1 MTNGTIQLNFHQ
13 DFFILLPGTHDEERQ
28 IFEAAATVDLG
39 ECGFEE
45 SDLSKLQ
52 KLAQKLELALLANL
66 LQTSSTSSV
75 RVSIQPK
82 LP

>member
-13 DFFILLPGTHDEERQ
+13 DFFILLPGANDEERQ
-28 IFEAAATVDLG
+28 IFEAAAIVDLG

-45 SDLSKLQ
+45 SDLSKLR
-52 KLAQKLELALLANL
+52 KLAQKLELALLANM

>member
-1 MTNGTIQLNFHQ
+1 MANDPIQLEFHQ
-13 DFFILLPGTHDEERQ
+13 DFFVLLPGETDQDRQ
-28 IFEAAATVDLG
+28 VFEATATVNLG
-39 ECGFEE
+39 DCGFTET
-45 SDLSKLQ
+45 DLSKLQ

-75 RVSIQPK
+75 RVSIHPR